1 MKIEISQ
8 NFSTI
13 YIYKDFQLVSIIDL
27 DENINEVAIELV
39 ELFVSLGIDCKAE
52 KID

>member
-1 MKIEISQ
+1 MRIEISQ
-8 NFSTI
+8 NFSSI
-13 YIYKDFQLVSIIDL
+13 YIYKDFQLISIIDL

-39 ELFVSLGIDCKAE
+39 ELFASLGIDCEAI

>member
-8 NFSTI
+8 NFSSI
-13 YIYKDFQLVSIIDL
+13 YIYKDKQIVSIIDL
-27 DENINEVAIELV
+27 DENIFEVATELV
-39 ELFVSLGIDCKAE
+39 ELFTSLGIDCEAI